1 MWQLPPIYD
10 NIIMDNNHLDGRPD
24 FSPSH
29 WKENFQVFYL
39 TEKMR
44 SHSDLEFSSLCD
56 RVGRNRI
63 TEEDEIFLKSRIQ
76 ACSNEKENESFK
88 TGKLSI
94 IVTTNMKRTFVN
106 SQMLSDLLPNGREYS
121 CSSVDRVIN
130 LPNCPRLS
138 EKDQLNLNKTG
149 NLPTTLKLKVGA
161 PVVITLNF
169 KV

>member
-1 MWQLPPIYD
+1 MWQLPPIFD

-29 WKENFQVFYL
+29 WKENFVVFYL

-63 TEEDEIFLKSRIQ
+63 TAEDEIFLKSRIKE
-76 ACSNEKENESFK
+76 SPNEKDNESFK

-94 IVTTNMKRTFVN
+94 IVTTNRKRQEIN
-106 SQMLSDLLPNGREYS
+106 ENKLSSLLPT
-121 CSSVDRVIN
+121 DRSYISEAIDRATN
-130 LPNCPRLS
+130 LENAPEVPENMPITKTL
-138 EKDQLNLNKTG
+138 EKNLI
-149 NLPTTLKLKVGA
+149 LKSNA
-161 PVVITLNF
+161 PVVITSNAA
-169 KV
+169 KKI

>member
-63 TEEDEIFLKSRIQ
+63 TEEDEIFLKSTWYPWARVFK
-76 ACSNEKENESFK
+76 ARFFDRNEFPAGVRFCEDMMCIYKIYNESENILV
-88 TGKLSI
+88 G
-94 IVTTNMKRTFVN
+94 
-106 SQMLSDLLPNGREYS
+106 
-121 CSSVDRVIN
+121 SV
-130 LPNCPRLS
+130 
-138 EKDQLNLNKTG
+138 
-149 NLPTTLKLKVGA
+149 
-161 PVVITLNF
+161 
-169 KV
+169 